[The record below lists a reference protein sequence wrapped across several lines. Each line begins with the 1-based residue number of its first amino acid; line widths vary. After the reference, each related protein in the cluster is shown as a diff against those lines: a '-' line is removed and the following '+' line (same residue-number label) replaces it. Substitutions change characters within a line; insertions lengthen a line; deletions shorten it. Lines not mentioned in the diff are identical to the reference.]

1 MFSTRCLPET
11 EFGSMTPTSQ
21 WPLALSVASVHTSTF
36 AENKTEI
43 IDVSDKLIEWKLCLL
58 VSQVMHVWLIF
69 QELTGRDHVIL
80 FSIRMIHLQI
90 LKANSTVD
98 AVNSCA
104 RESLTHNLEY
114 ASFSVYQKS
123 TVFLI
128 L

>member
-1 MFSTRCLPET
+1 
-11 EFGSMTPTSQ
+11 MTPTSQ

-80 FSIRMIHLQI
+80 FHLQF